1 MSSQTLYAVPSFL
14 GLVLSLALAGLVL
27 ARFERTTVHWAFA
40 AAMVA
45 LGLAQLGNGLS
56 YLADSPEGILRWHR
70 VALAGEILMSA
81 SWLVFSLT
89 FARSNAK
96 ALLHDW
102 RGALAVAGLVTT
114 VCLALIGSDQ
124 MFALVVSEEIERPYL
139 VLGPLGVG
147 YACAYLVSQVLIL
160 ANLEHTFRK
169 ATEIMRWRLKFP
181 IFGLGLLCMYFLYQ
195 MTDLLL
201 YRIWHPGIALL
212 SGMVSVVAC
221 LLIGYGLLRRPLR
234 DVQIYVSRRILSGSL
249 TFLIIGG
256 GLVVTG
262 LVAQFIRY
270 ADIPERSP

>member
-124 MFALVVSEEIERPYL
+124 MFALVER
-139 VLGPLGVG
+139 GD
-147 YACAYLVSQVLIL
+147 
-160 ANLEHTFRK
+160 RK
-169 ATEIMRWRLKFP
+169 A
-181 IFGLGLLCMYFLYQ
+181 
-195 MTDLLL
+195 
-201 YRIWHPGIALL
+201 L
-212 SGMVSVVAC
+212 SGFGSPWRGICLRVSGFAGPDPC
-221 LLIGYGLLRRPLR
+221 ELGAHL
-234 DVQIYVSRRILSGSL
+234 
-249 TFLIIGG
+249 
-256 GLVVTG
+256 
-262 LVAQFIRY
+262 
-270 ADIPERSP
+270 PEGH